1 VIKILKGS
9 PVPHHARSLKILL
22 AAACLACLAATVQA
36 AGFSRVGPEAV
47 WEPLFAGTRSESMG
61 QSDLAVSRGP
71 MSIFDNPAPLPEGE
85 AVQAGYGHLAYLAEL
100 DFHQYAAA
108 VETGA
113 FRIGLARMD
122 YVSDSKL
129 IRTAYMPEGTGE
141 TFRIDDRVMVI
152 AGSMNVAALL
162 APGSPWAW
170 TCRGSGSNPLV

>member
-1 VIKILKGS
+1 MLKGS
-9 PVPHHARSLKILL
+9 LVPHHARNLKILL
-22 AAACLACLAATVQA
+22 AAICLACLACLTSTAQA
-36 AGFSRVGPEAV
+36 AGFPRVGPVAV
-47 WEPLFAGTRSESMG
+47 WESLFAGTRSESMG

-71 MSIFDNPAPLPEGE
+71 MSIFDNPAPLPEGK
-85 AVQAGYGHLAYLAEL
+85 AVQAGYGHLAYFAEL

-122 YVSDSKL
+122 FVSDSKL
-129 IRTAYMPEGTGE
+129 IRTAYQPDGTGQ

-162 APGSPWAW
+162 APGSP
-170 TCRGSGSNPLV
+170 